1 MELLLIRHA
10 RPQRVVREHGRADP
24 GLDALGHRQA
34 RALADWLAAET
45 PTALYVSPLRRAL
58 ETAAPLAG
66 GCALEPRTH
75 EGVAEWDRDDP
86 VYIPV
91 EELRAEAHPAWTAM
105 RNGRWDELG
114 VDAAAFRARV
124 ATALDG
130 IAAAHPGERVAVVCH
145 AGVINAYTAEVLGLE
160 RLLWFEPVYTSI
172 TRVLV
177 DRSGRRSV
185 HTVNESAHLRGVA
198 VPPET

>member
-10 RPQRVVREHGRADP
+10 RPRRVERAQGRADP
-24 GLDALGHRQA
+24 GLDPLGRRQA
-34 RALADWLAAET
+34 RALADWLVDEA
-45 PTALYVSPLRRAL
+45 PTALYVSPLRRAV
-58 ETAAPLAG
+58 ETALPLAET
-66 GCALEPRTH
+66 CALEARAH
-75 EGVAEWDRDDP
+75 EGVAEWNRDDP

-105 RNGRWDELG
+105 RDGRWDELG
-114 VDAAAFRARV
+114 VDAAAFRDRV
-124 ATALDG
+124 TTALDG

-145 AGVINAYTAEVLGLE
+145 AGVINAYTAEVLGLG
-160 RLLWFEPVYTSI
+160 RLLWFEPAYTSI

-185 HTVNESAHLRGVA
+185 HSVNESAHLRGVA
-198 VPPET
+198 APPET